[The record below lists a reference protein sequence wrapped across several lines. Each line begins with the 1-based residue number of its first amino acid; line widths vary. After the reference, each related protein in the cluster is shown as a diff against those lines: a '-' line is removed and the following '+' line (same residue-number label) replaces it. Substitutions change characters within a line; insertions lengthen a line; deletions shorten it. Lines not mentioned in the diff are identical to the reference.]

1 MTYLS
6 VIAAAGA
13 AAQVAASA
21 QADVATG
28 QVGAKRRYRPLKASK
43 VVERPTTN

>member
-21 QADVATG
+21 QADVVTA
-28 QVGAKRRYRPLKASK
+28 QVSAKQRFRPLKADK